1 LSGRRSFLA
10 SAAGLVAATGSAR
23 LAQAA
28 SGCPFLGEH
37 QGGIAT
43 PQQTQTYFAALD
55 LTAKNARDIV
65 RMLRSWTDA
74 AARLTRGQD
83 APDDSGEVAGL
94 GAAGLTLTFGLGA
107 GLFGDRYGLARRR
120 PDALVDLPGFNGDQ
134 LVAERSGGD
143 LSIQACADDPQV
155 AFHAVRQLVRLADGV
170 ARVRWTQTGFLSST
184 PQGET
189 PRNLMGFKDGTRNA
203 TSLADKVWVGEEG
216 PAWMRGGSYVVIR
229 KIRIALEHWDRTE
242 VDFQEEVF
250 GRQKRSGA
258 PIGRSHERDTPDFAA
273 MDQDGNPLIAENA
286 HLRLAAPETND
297 GTQIL
302 RRGYSYNDGA
312 NFTAERWPPWR
323 QGIEYDAGLLFV
335 AYQRDPRTGF
345 IRLFDKMSKIDAL
358 NQFTTHVGSGLFACP
373 GGVTEGQFLAQG
385 LFDGA

>member
-1 LSGRRSFLA
+1 MSGRRSFLA
-10 SAAGLVAATGSAR
+10 SAGGLVAATGSAR

-83 APDDSGEVAGL
+83 APGDSGEVAGL

-107 GLFGDRYGLARRR
+107 GLFSDRYSLAGRR
-120 PDALVDLPGFNGDQ
+120 PEALVDLPGFNGDQ

-335 AYQRDPRTGF
+335 PISVTRAPD
-345 IRLFDKMSKIDAL
+345 LS
-358 NQFTTHVGSGLFACP
+358 ACS
-373 GGVTEGQFLAQG
+373 TRCRRSTR
-385 LFDGA
+385 